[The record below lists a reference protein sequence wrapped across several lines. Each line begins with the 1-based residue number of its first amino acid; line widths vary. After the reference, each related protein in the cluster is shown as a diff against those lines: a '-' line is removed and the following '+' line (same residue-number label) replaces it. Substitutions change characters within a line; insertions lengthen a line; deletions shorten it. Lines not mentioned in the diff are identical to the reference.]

1 MQSTDRPPLV
11 GASNVG
17 EFITPEALIEAY
29 LSRIAVEHRAKV
41 RERLLRTD
49 KVVFAQSSDPEGQAI
64 LDRFYRLRRPT
75 C

>member
-1 MQSTDRPPLV
+1 MHSPDRTPST
-11 GASNVG
+11 GASNV
-17 EFITPEALIEAY
+17 IDMMTPEALIQAY
-29 LSRIAVEHRAKV
+29 LSRIAVEHRAQV

-75 C
+75 S